1 MANKSVHQKY
11 NSDALDYFGLAG
23 SPRMGLLVNQMVE
36 EVLVTQD
43 VTTYERVYSLLST
56 PTETAETF
64 INKKKAFILPRCSVS
79 QDRIKASLKEH
90 GIKVTNDYSQA
101 DLIIG
106 HSEINTN
113 YQNSQSIQ
121 STYLMMKLWNY
132 EAATDVSNS
141 SGFGTTAQTF
151 ASLIHNSTLPIIIH
165 EKITDEIRYGHFH
178 ISDSLYDNWV
188 ITGMAIN
195 LAYKIEL
202 KEVSVVDPETILHSS
217 ANKNVLTEELVND
230 LIRQISS
237 YNTDDQALA
246 AKIIPT
252 IDYNKEYHLLWTLA
266 QNASALTYN
275 FNRDKDVQYWLKK
288 SNFFRFSN
296 FKAEK
301 MIQWLEKNNKLDK
314 ISFRYLEP
322 IVRKEVEIYNR
333 DLYVFTVTVKKEY
346 LKYLKN

>member
-11 NSDALDYFGLAG
+11 NSDALNYFGLAG

-43 VTTYERVYSLLST
+43 VTTYERIYSLLST
-56 PTETAETF
+56 PTETSQTF

-79 QDRIKASLKEH
+79 QDRIKASLNEH

-101 DLIIG
+101 DLIVG
-106 HSEINTN
+106 HPEINAD
-113 YQNSQSIQ
+113 YKNSESIQ

-132 EAATDVSNS
+132 EAATDVSS
-141 SGFGTTAQTF
+141 STGLGATAQTF

-165 EKITDEIRYGHFH
+165 EKITDEIRYGNFH
-178 ISDSLYDNWV
+178 ISDSLYDNWIV
-188 ITGMAIN
+188 TGMAIN

-202 KEVSVVDPETILHSS
+202 KEVSVIDPETILHSS
-217 ANKNVLTEELVND
+217 ANKTLLTEELVDD

-237 YNTDDQALA
+237 YNDENSALA

-252 IDYNKEYHLLWTLA
+252 IDYTKEHHLLWKLS
-266 QNASALTYN
+266 QASGNLMYK
-275 FNRDKDVQYWLKK
+275 FNRDKDVQYWLKQ
-288 SNFFRFSN
+288 SNFDKFSN

-301 MIQWLEKNNKLDK
+301 MIQWLEKNNELNK

-333 DLYVFTVTVKKEY
+333 ALYVFTVSVKKEY
-346 LKYLKN
+346 LKYLKD